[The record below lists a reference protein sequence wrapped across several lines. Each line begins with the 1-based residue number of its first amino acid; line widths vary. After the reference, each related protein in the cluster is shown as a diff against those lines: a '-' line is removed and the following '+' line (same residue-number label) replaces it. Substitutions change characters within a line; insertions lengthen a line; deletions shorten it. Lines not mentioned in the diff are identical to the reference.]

1 MKKSKIRLAAAL
13 LTGGVALTGFGL
25 SRSDHFFEISKNLD
39 IFTKIVRE
47 VDLNYVDEIE
57 PGPLIRTGIDAMLK
71 SLDPYTNYISVAEI
85 EEYRYMTDGQYGGIG
100 ANMENFNGRVIIAEV
115 YENRPAFNAGLR
127 PGDQIIKI
135 DHENIEGKNF
145 DNIDVRNLVRGQAG
159 TDVKLTVRRFGQDKP
174 LVFTVKREDI
184 KIDNVPFQGMAE
196 AGIGYV
202 SLHQFTRNAAEDV
215 QKAIA
220 ELKKQ
225 EPNLKG
231 LILDL
236 RGNPGGL
243 LHEAVAI
250 SNLFVPKG
258 EKIVETRGKVEGSY
272 RRYDAESDPLDVNIP
287 LAVLI
292 DEKSASAS
300 EIVSGVMQDLDR
312 GVVIGRQSFGKGLV
326 QTTRPLSYKTQL
338 KVTTA
343 RYYTPSGRC
352 IQAIDY
358 SHKNKDGSVIK
369 TPDSLKQSFKTRAGR
384 PVLDAGGIRPDVFSE
399 APPHRPVTREL
410 FKAHVLQDFVTQYYF
425 SNPAIP
431 PADEFKVDDALFNEF
446 VKFVAQ
452 RNFKFESEYSRLL
465 DTLAAKMKKDAYD
478 PAMIK
483 QVETLQASVK
493 AQVEKDLFNYKAEI
507 SKALK
512 DEIIQRYHFRKG
524 RIQAGFRDDPDVKM
538 AAEILKDPVRYKKIL
553 SGK

>member
-1 MKKSKIRLAAAL
+1 MAIILSVVAAF
-13 LTGGVALTGFGL
+13 LTGFGS
-25 SRSDHFFEISKNLD
+25 SRSDHFFEISKHLD

-71 SLDPYTNYISVAEI
+71 SLDPYTNYISAAEI

-100 ANMENFNGRVIIAEV
+100 ANMENFNGRVIISEV
-115 YENRPAFNAGLR
+115 YENRPAYNAGLR
-127 PGDQIIKI
+127 AGDHIIKVDNEI
-135 DHENIEGKNF
+135 IEGKNF

-159 TDVKLTVRRFGQDKP
+159 TEVKLTVRRFGQDKP

-184 KIDNVPFQGMAE
+184 KIDNVPFFGMVE
-196 AGIGYV
+196 PGVGYV
-202 SLHQFTRNAAEDV
+202 SLHQFTRGAAEEL

-225 EPNLKG
+225 DPNLQG

-243 LHEAVAI
+243 LHEAVAV
-250 SNLFVPKG
+250 SNFFVPKG

-272 RRYDAESDPLDVNIP
+272 KRYDAENDPLDVNIP

-300 EIVSGVMQDLDR
+300 EIVSGVVQDLDR
-312 GVVIGRQSFGKGLV
+312 GVIVGRQSFGKGLV
-326 QTTRPLSYKTQL
+326 QTTRPLSFKTQL

-352 IQAIDY
+352 IQAVNY
-358 SHKNKDGSVIK
+358 SHKTKDGAVVK

-384 PVLDAGGIRPDVFSE
+384 PVLDAGGILPDVPSE
-399 APPHRPVTREL
+399 SPPMRPITREL
-410 FKAHVLQDFVTQYYF
+410 FKSHVLQDFVTQYYF
-425 SNPAIP
+425 SHPTPP
-431 PADEFKVDDALFNEF
+431 PAESFAVDDALYQDF
-446 VKFVAQ
+446 VKFVSQ
-452 RNFKFESEYSRLL
+452 SRFKFESEYSKLL
-465 DTLAAKMKKDAYD
+465 DTLLTKMKKDAYD
-478 PAMIK
+478 PATIR
-483 QVETLQASVK
+483 QVETLQASIK
-493 AQVEKDLFNYKAEI
+493 NQTEKDLYHYKSEI

-512 DEIIQRYHFRKG
+512 DEIIQRYYFRKG
-524 RIQAGFRDDPDVKM
+524 RIQAGFRDDADVK
-538 AAEILKDPVRYKKIL
+538 AAARILKDPVRYKKIL
-553 SGK
+553 SAP

>member
-1 MKKSKIRLAAAL
+1 MKKNKIGLAAAL
-13 LTGGVALTGFGL
+13 ATAALALTGFGL

-47 VDLNYVDEIE
+47 VDLNYVDEVE

-135 DHENIEGKNF
+135 DNENIEGKNF

-159 TDVKLTVRRFGQDKP
+159 TDVKLTVRRFGQEKP

-196 AGIGYV
+196 PGIGYV
-202 SLHQFTRNAAEDV
+202 SLHQFTRNAAEDL

-225 EPNLKG
+225 DPNLKG
-231 LILDL
+231 LVLDL

-250 SNLFVPKG
+250 SNLFVAKG

-272 RRYDAESDPLDVNIP
+272 KRYNAENDPLDVNLP

-300 EIVSGVMQDLDR
+300 EIVAGVMQDLDR
-312 GVVIGRQSFGKGLV
+312 GVIVGRQSFGKGLV

-358 SHKNKDGSVIK
+358 SHKTKDGSVVK

-384 PVLDAGGIRPDVFSE
+384 PVLDAGGIRPDLLSE
-399 APPHRPVTREL
+399 APPFRPVTREL

-425 SNPAIP
+425 AHPSIP
-431 PADEFKVDDALFNEF
+431 PAEEFQVDDALFNDF
-446 VKFVAQ
+446 ARFVAQ

-465 DTLAAKMKKDAYD
+465 DTLVAKMKKDAYD

-483 QVETLQASVK
+483 QVETLQAAVK
-493 AQVEKDLFNYKAEI
+493 AQVEKDLFNYKTEI

-512 DEIIQRYHFRKG
+512 DEIIQRYYFRKG
-524 RIQAGFRDDPDVKM
+524 RIQAGFRDDPDVKL
-538 AAEILKDPVRYKKIL
+538 AAEVLKDPVRYKRIL
-553 SGK
+553 LGK

>member
-1 MKKSKIRLAAAL
+1 MKTAKLAAA
-13 LTGGVALTGFGL
+13 TAVALAITGFTL
-25 SRSDHFFEISKNLD
+25 SRSDHFFELSKNID

-47 VDLNYVDEIE
+47 VDLNYVDEVE

-71 SLDPYTNYISVAEI
+71 SLDPYTNYISAAEI

-100 ANMENFNGRVIIAEV
+100 ANMENFGGRVIIAEV
-115 YENRPAFNAGLR
+115 YENRPAYNAGLR
-127 PGDQIIKI
+127 PGDQILKI
-135 DHENIEGKNF
+135 DNETIEGKKF

-159 TDVKLTVRRFGQDKP
+159 TVVKLTVRRFGQDKP
-174 LVFTVKREDI
+174 LVFSVKREDI
-184 KIDNVPFQGMAE
+184 KIDNVPFYGMAE
-196 AGIGYV
+196 PGVGYV
-202 SLHQFTRNAAEDV
+202 SLYQFSRNAAEDV
-215 QKAIA
+215 QKAVT

-225 EPNLKG
+225 DPNLKG

-258 EKIVETRGKVEGSY
+258 EKIVETKGKVEGTY
-272 RRYDAESDPLDVNIP
+272 KRYDAENDPLDVNIP

-292 DEKSASAS
+292 NETSASAS

-352 IQAIDY
+352 IQAINY
-358 SHKNKDGSVIK
+358 SNKNKDGSVVK
-369 TPDSLKQSFKTRAGR
+369 TPDSLRQSFQTRAGR
-384 PVLDAGGIRPDVFSE
+384 PVLDAGGIRPDVPSE
-399 APPHRPVTREL
+399 APPQRPITREL
-410 FKAHVLQDFVTQYYF
+410 FKTHVLQDFVTQYYF
-425 SNPAIP
+425 AHPSIP
-431 PADEFKVDDALFNEF
+431 PAEEFRVTDELYDDF
-446 VKFVAQ
+446 VKFVGQ
-452 RNFKFESEYSRLL
+452 RNFKFESDYSKLL

-478 PAMIK
+478 PTMIK
-483 QVETLQASVK
+483 QVENLQAALKS
-493 AQVEKDLFNYKAEI
+493 QTEKDLIHYKPEI
-507 SKALK
+507 AKALK
-512 DEIIQRYHFRKG
+512 DEIIQRYYFRRG
-524 RIQAGFRDDPDVKM
+524 RIQAGFRDDPDVKT
-538 AAEILKDPVRYKKIL
+538 AVQILKDPVRYKNIL
-553 SGK
+553 SGKP